1 MAAVPPEGAV
11 SQQLCPCRGRHYA
24 AHLTIACRM
33 DVMMRGPPLAPTT
46 ILRAPF
52 ESTSMVGDMLERGF
66 FPGRMKLAV
75 EGSSPYVLACCAVEK
90 SSMSLFSKTPAW
102 HCYFQ
107 ILLPADVGLAIPSS
121 HASGEANQHG
131 VSLGNSSRAGQPQQ
145 NPRGWLLGLVR
156 PCRGSPGTVLLELK
170 VCSTS
175 LGVVPGN
182 VHYCWTTLPNP

>member
-1 MAAVPPEGAV
+1 MAVTKSESAL
-11 SQQLCPCRGRHYA
+11 SQQLCPRGGKHDA

-52 ESTSMVGDMLERGF
+52 ESMSMVGDMLERGF

-90 SSMSLFSKTPAW
+90 SSMSLFSKTPAL

-107 ILLPADVGLAIPSS
+107 ILLPADVGLASPSS
-121 HASGEANQHG
+121 HASAKPINM
-131 VSLGNSSRAGQPQQ
+131 A
-145 NPRGWLLGLVR
+145 
-156 PCRGSPGTVLLELK
+156 
-170 VCSTS
+170 
-175 LGVVPGN
+175 
-182 VHYCWTTLPNP
+182 